1 MQLTAQLTARPENY
15 GRDDNRPHDHIY
27 YVYTCANASCAV
39 ACKMGEAQPIIAS
52 QRTHKT
58 QRRTERRKM
67 ITEFFLPMIPP
78 TVTHQEHKVA
88 IVRGKP
94 VFYEP
99 PKLKEA
105 RARLTA
111 LFHQFRQRDVLR
123 L

>member
-1 MQLTAQLTARPENY
+1 
-15 GRDDNRPHDHIY
+15 
-27 YVYTCANASCAV
+27 
-39 ACKMGEAQPIIAS
+39 
-52 QRTHKT
+52 
-58 QRRTERRKM
+58 M